1 MKNNEEKVEAFLAK
15 LPKDTVAK
23 IKKLKFANNLVLIN
37 RRYNL
42 LQNVETGEL
51 IKKSDWNYT
60 IPELVKKL
68 HVSRSWLYNNLQS
81 KVRYIYINNFD
92 IESMTIFYEK
102 SIKDLR
108 YYQHLAPIH
117 LNTQDVVK
125 WFNDTFIHGKRSVV
139 IDSQRIFGK
148 ESNQILLDYAI
159 RSIRRLLLDMNELN
173 KYALDPKL
181 WNLCRNAPVLHKT
194 SKYPMVIIPKSL
206 TPIDFNN
213 IKFHTLSEY
222 KYSANGMREL
232 LTSGSDIYKGKN
244 GKNSKMLFTFSDND
258 PFDVNWMYQELSK
271 RLNSKI
277 YSPRVIDDTVTTLA
291 NMFVVP
297 AVQYFK
303 DFLIS

>member
-1 MKNNEEKVEAFLAK
+1 MKNNEERVEDFLAK

-92 IESMTIFYEK
+92 IESMAIFYEK

-148 ESNQILLDYAI
+148 ESNQILLD
-159 RSIRRLLLDMNELN
+159 L
-173 KYALDPKL
+173 
-181 WNLCRNAPVLHKT
+181 
-194 SKYPMVIIPKSL
+194 SL
-206 TPIDFNN
+206 IH
-213 IKFHTLSEY
+213 I
-222 KYSANGMREL
+222 
-232 LTSGSDIYKGKN
+232 
-244 GKNSKMLFTFSDND
+244 
-258 PFDVNWMYQELSK
+258 
-271 RLNSKI
+271 
-277 YSPRVIDDTVTTLA
+277 
-291 NMFVVP
+291 
-297 AVQYFK
+297 
-303 DFLIS
+303 

>member
-1 MKNNEEKVEAFLAK
+1 MKNNEERVEDFLAK

-92 IESMTIFYEK
+92 IESMAIFYEK

-194 SKYPMVIIPKSL
+194 SKYPMIIIPKSL

-213 IKFHTLSEY
+213 IKFHTLSE
-222 KYSANGMREL
+222 
-232 LTSGSDIYKGKN
+232 
-244 GKNSKMLFTFSDND
+244 
-258 PFDVNWMYQELSK
+258 
-271 RLNSKI
+271 
-277 YSPRVIDDTVTTLA
+277 
-291 NMFVVP
+291 
-297 AVQYFK
+297 
-303 DFLIS
+303 